1 MRGLLKR
8 NRGNKHGHLV
18 WNDTGGCTPRTH
30 HVLTLEPA
38 SSFLGNHMGVLVLGE
53 MECCEPGLQCGSEK
67 DVGRWMQEQMS
78 VLMQSVRPLRER

>member
-1 MRGLLKR
+1 
-8 NRGNKHGHLV
+8 
-18 WNDTGGCTPRTH
+18 
-30 HVLTLEPA
+30 
-38 SSFLGNHMGVLVLGE
+38 MGVLVLGE